1 MKFKLF
7 ILKKMNFILYN
18 IEMIEFNVNQRVNME
33 KKVIKITTTIKFE
46 PEFWVGFVVKGK
58 IMKFSLG
65 SYFKSTLIKHVA

>member
-18 IEMIEFNVNQRVNME
+18 IEMIEFNVNQRVNMD

-46 PEFWVGFVVKGK
+46 PDIWVGFVVKAK
-58 IMKFSLG
+58 DI
-65 SYFKSTLIKHVA
+65 

>member
-46 PEFWVGFVVKGK
+46 PDFWIGFVVKSK
-58 IMKFSLG
+58 I
-65 SYFKSTLIKHVA
+65 I

>member
-18 IEMIEFNVNQRVNME
+18 IEMIEFNVNQRVNMD

-46 PEFWVGFVVKGK
+46 PDFWVGFVVKVK
-58 IMKFSLG
+58 N
-65 SYFKSTLIKHVA
+65 